1 MNWQNPVLR
10 RIDAFD
16 SVRAIAVMGV
26 IATHMGLLPG
36 GFIGVDVFFVIS
48 GYVIT
53 LLLLRNR
60 ILDARFSYAEF
71 YRQRVNRIVPPL
83 LVVSIFVFAIA
94 NAIFWDMADYQF
106 ISRSYAYQAF
116 LAQNLFFSLWGS
128 EYFQGPVY
136 AKFNLHTWSLA
147 VEEQF
152 YLIFPLAF
160 MILMRKAKSVLDGAK
175 ICALVL
181 IAFVA
186 FIWIFQAG
194 LLELF
199 NSKAHSILGVPPQNN
214 RIEAIRF
221 YLLPTRAW
229 ELLAGSIACL
239 LVAGFHERVVTKT
252 NKVLVAIDS
261 TAILGCSIMLA
272 SLFLIKETM
281 LWPSLLTLGPVL
293 GTCLLLGALHMRQTI
308 GSPLPIVPFSL
319 VGKMSYSLYLWH
331 WPILCFFMYT
341 NFDFLNRW
349 YDSVIYLALVV
360 LFSAVT
366 YALLEKRRHRISPPR
381 FVGCPLSICSPFR
394 FGRYDKGADCK
405 GVAIHQYDSRNGA
418 IRFQGVQHLRFRT
431 NLRFHCAVG

>member
-1 MNWQNPVLR
+1 MNSQNPVFR

-26 IATHMGLLPG
+26 IAAHIGLLPG

-53 LLLLRNR
+53 LLLLRNHM
-60 ILDARFSYAEF
+60 LDARFSYVEF

-83 LVVSIFVFAIA
+83 LVVSIFVFVIA
-94 NAIFWDMADYQF
+94 NAIFWDVADYQF
-106 ISRSYAYQAF
+106 ISRSFAYQAF

-128 EYFQGPVY
+128 EYFQGSVY
-136 AKFNLHTWSLA
+136 AKLNLHTWSLA

-160 MILMRKAKSVLDGAK
+160 MILMRKAKSVIDGAK
-175 ICALVL
+175 ICTLVL

-199 NSKAHSILGVPPQNN
+199 NSKAHSILGVPRQNN

-239 LVAGFHERVVTKT
+239 LVVGLHERVMTKT
-252 NKVLVAIDS
+252 NKVLIALDA
-261 TAILGCSIMLA
+261 TAILGCAMMIA

-281 LWPSLLTLGPVL
+281 LWPSLLTLAPVL
-293 GTCLLLGALHMRQTI
+293 GTCLLLGALHMKQTI
-308 GSPLPIVPFSL
+308 GTPLPIVPFSL
-319 VGKMSYSLYLWH
+319 VGQMSYSLYLWH
-331 WPILCFFMYT
+331 WPILCFFLYT

-349 YDSVIYLALVV
+349 YDYVIYLAFVV
-360 LFSAVT
+360 LFSTVT
-366 YALLEKRRHRISPPR
+366 YVLLEKRRYRIPP
-381 FVGCPLSICSPFR
+381 PFR
-394 FGRYDKGADCK
+394 GL
-405 GVAIHQYDSRNGA
+405 SSS
-418 IRFQGVQHLRFRT
+418 HLRPFP
-431 NLRFHCAVG
+431 FWSV